1 GRPRT
6 GNVADVRQVEPAR
19 GHQRDPRLRRA
30 RAGHDRGP
38 GHGPAASR
46 SLPGGD
52 RGGQQV
58 AQGKAVAGTADQ
70 LLHRLRGDLRPA
82 RAAQGRAGRCL
93 RPEGLP
99 QPVPVLQQC
108 AGIGHCRA
116 AAGGVPRRLN
126 GFRLLTGDSRSLNTR
141 HGRSGAIPQ
150 RSGETTMTKSRIAIA
165 LATSLMFTAG
175 AAMANDPVNDPVDT
189 QAQATHEAQD
199 ADAVQDAQVSNTD
212 VLDEMD
218 SDQPVED
225 TWITTRVKSSLRA
238 DTDTS
243 GLQIEV
249 ETNTGVVG
257 LSGQLDSQEQ
267 VDAAVRI
274 AEGIEGVVEVD
285 ASDLN
290 YGTMADYEQ

>member
-1 GRPRT
+1 
-6 GNVADVRQVEPAR
+6 
-19 GHQRDPRLRRA
+19 
-30 RAGHDRGP
+30 
-38 GHGPAASR
+38 
-46 SLPGGD
+46 
-52 RGGQQV
+52 
-58 AQGKAVAGTADQ
+58 
-70 LLHRLRGDLRPA
+70 
-82 RAAQGRAGRCL
+82 
-93 RPEGLP
+93 
-99 QPVPVLQQC
+99 
-108 AGIGHCRA
+108 
-116 AAGGVPRRLN
+116 
-126 GFRLLTGDSRSLNTR
+126 
-141 HGRSGAIPQ
+141 
-150 RSGETTMTKSRIAIA
+150 MTKSRIAIA

-225 TWITTRVKSSLRA
+225 TWITTKVKSSLLA

-249 ETNTGVVG
+249 ETNNGVVG

>member
-1 GRPRT
+1 
-6 GNVADVRQVEPAR
+6 
-19 GHQRDPRLRRA
+19 
-30 RAGHDRGP
+30 
-38 GHGPAASR
+38 
-46 SLPGGD
+46 
-52 RGGQQV
+52 
-58 AQGKAVAGTADQ
+58 
-70 LLHRLRGDLRPA
+70 
-82 RAAQGRAGRCL
+82 
-93 RPEGLP
+93 
-99 QPVPVLQQC
+99 
-108 AGIGHCRA
+108 
-116 AAGGVPRRLN
+116 
-126 GFRLLTGDSRSLNTR
+126 
-141 HGRSGAIPQ
+141 
-150 RSGETTMTKSRIAIA
+150 MTKSRIAIA
-165 LATSLMFTAG
+165 LATGLMFTAG

-189 QAQATHEAQD
+189 QAQATQEVQD

-225 TWITTRVKSSLRA
+225 TWITTKVKSSLLA

-249 ETNTGVVG
+249 ETNNGVVG

>member
-1 GRPRT
+1 
-6 GNVADVRQVEPAR
+6 
-19 GHQRDPRLRRA
+19 
-30 RAGHDRGP
+30 
-38 GHGPAASR
+38 
-46 SLPGGD
+46 
-52 RGGQQV
+52 
-58 AQGKAVAGTADQ
+58 
-70 LLHRLRGDLRPA
+70 
-82 RAAQGRAGRCL
+82 
-93 RPEGLP
+93 
-99 QPVPVLQQC
+99 
-108 AGIGHCRA
+108 
-116 AAGGVPRRLN
+116 
-126 GFRLLTGDSRSLNTR
+126 
-141 HGRSGAIPQ
+141 
-150 RSGETTMTKSRIAIA
+150 MTKSRIAIA
-165 LATSLMFTAG
+165 LATGLMFAAG

-189 QAQATHEAQD
+189 QAQATQEVQD

-225 TWITTRVKSSLRA
+225 TWITTKVKSSLLA

-249 ETNTGVVG
+249 ETNNGVVG

>member
-1 GRPRT
+1 
-6 GNVADVRQVEPAR
+6 
-19 GHQRDPRLRRA
+19 
-30 RAGHDRGP
+30 
-38 GHGPAASR
+38 
-46 SLPGGD
+46 
-52 RGGQQV
+52 
-58 AQGKAVAGTADQ
+58 
-70 LLHRLRGDLRPA
+70 
-82 RAAQGRAGRCL
+82 
-93 RPEGLP
+93 
-99 QPVPVLQQC
+99 
-108 AGIGHCRA
+108 
-116 AAGGVPRRLN
+116 
-126 GFRLLTGDSRSLNTR
+126 
-141 HGRSGAIPQ
+141 
-150 RSGETTMTKSRIAIA
+150 MTQSRIAIA
-165 LATSLMFTAG
+165 LATGLMFAAG

-189 QAQATHEAQD
+189 RAQATQEVQD

-225 TWITTRVKSSLRA
+225 TWITTKVKSSLLA

-249 ETNTGVVG
+249 ETNNGVVG